1 MNMKTQS
8 VLKVFKSGEYDYIY
22 IYYKLGA
29 NLLRINTHNKFV
41 KSYMNLDLSYT
52 AKMPDYKHLNFQTVI
67 LKAKVDSYIT
77 RKLQYSKPTVNQK
90 ECQSWLDG
98 KFDEPNSKAI
108 NLHVNKNK
116 TLLDFYADF
125 YTYKQKQLNHEP
137 SYKDYGFLQLAL
149 TNYQLY
155 KNTILKFQ
163 DIDSTDFMVDFRK
176 YLSDQHEVILKG
188 NFKGGLNDN
197 TIYKRFI
204 SLKTFFKYVEEK
216 ELYTFK
222 HTTKDFK
229 LTKYDNE
236 IIVLSKDEIKLILN
250 IVTTNAAHQR
260 IIDLFVFNCFAGLR
274 FSDLSTLKPEHFI
287 KDVDGDYTIIKENIK
302 TGVTAYISLQQTALT
317 IAKKYNFQL
326 PVCKINNFDGMLH
339 DIFEAHNLFNEPIT
353 KKQRNLKVNNDYIK
367 LKRDCITSHTCRRT
381 FITLSF
387 NANVPITSI
396 MKASGHKRLETVQK
410 YAKQEQNKKAFK
422 AIDL

>member
-1 MNMKTQS
+1 MKTQA

-22 IYYKLGA
+22 IYYKLGS
-29 NLLRINTHNKFV
+29 NMLRINTGNKFV
-41 KSYMNLDLSYT
+41 KSYMNADLTYT
-52 AKMPDYKHLNFQTVI
+52 KKMTDHESLNFSTSV
-67 LKAKVDSYIT
+67 LMMKVNAYIT
-77 RKLQYSKPTVNQK
+77 RKLQYHKPTVNQK
-90 ECQSWLDG
+90 ECQLWLQG
-98 KFDEPNSKAI
+98 KYDEPYSKAI
-108 NLHVNKNK
+108 NLHVNKNR

-125 YTYKQKQLNHEP
+125 YLYKQKQLNHEP

-149 TNYQLY
+149 TNYQTS
-155 KNTILKFQ
+155 KNTVLNFQ
-163 DIDSTDFMVDFRK
+163 DIDTTDFMVEFRK
-176 YLSDQHEVILKG
+176 YLSDLHEGTLKG

-197 TIYKRFI
+197 TIYKRFVN
-204 SLKTFFKYVEEK
+204 LKTFMKYIEEK

-222 HTTKDFK
+222 PSTKDFK
-229 LTKYDNE
+229 LQKYDNE
-236 IIVLSKDEIKLILN
+236 IIVLSKDDIKQILA
-250 IVTTNAAHQR
+250 IETTNAAHQR

-274 FSDLSTLKPEHFI
+274 FSDLSTLKPENFI
-287 KDVDGDYTIIKENIK
+287 KDIDGDYTIVKENKK
-302 TGVTAYISLQQTALT
+302 TGITSYISLQQTGLT

-326 PVCKINNFDGMLH
+326 PTCKINNFDGMLH
-339 DIFEAHNLFNEPIT
+339 DIFEAHNLFNESIT
-353 KKQRNLKVNNDYIK
+353 KKKRNLKVNNDYIK